1 MERLNHPV
9 LASSAVS
16 LTTSV
21 VQLTNNTSSLPDR
34 QWISFPVYSLTGTLY
49 ILPVSPVATAPDST
63 AMQNYGLQFTSADKV
78 VQLNLGEN
86 MDVYAML
93 STGTF
98 SAYVTEWQ

>member
-21 VQLTNNTSSLPDR
+21 VKLSESSTAIRDR
-34 QWISFPVYSLTGTLY
+34 QWFTVPVYGLTGTLY

-63 AMQNYGLQFTSADKV
+63 AMQNYGLQFTSADKLI
-78 VQLNLGEN
+78 QLNVGED
-86 MDVYAML
+86 MDIYAML

-98 SAYVTEWQ
+98 SAYPTEWQ

>member
-21 VQLTNNTSSLPDR
+21 VKLSESSTATPDR

-49 ILPVSPVATAPDST
+49 ILPVSPVATAPTST
-63 AMQNYGLQFTSADKV
+63 DMQNYGLQFTSADKV

-86 MDVYAML
+86 MDIYAMM